1 MVRTLKFQPP
11 EPGKDIYLNIDIRLQ
26 LKAQELLAGRRGAIV
41 MMDPN
46 TGAIL
51 AMESSPSYDPNLFVT
66 GISNTNY
73 SALLNDPA
81 RPLVNRTTQGIYA
94 PASTVKPM
102 MAVMGLNEGAITANY
117 RYFGGPSFSIP
128 GTTKKFRDWRKWG
141 HGWLDVYR
149 AIEVSADTYF
159 YDLAYRVGIDKI
171 HSYMTKFGF
180 GQYSGVDLYEETRGV
195 MPSRDWKMARWRQ
208 PWYQGDTISIGI
220 GQGYWSSTP
229 IQLAKATSILTQNGH
244 DVTPHLLKSTAS
256 QEGVVNAPVN
266 PNIALQAKSD
276 SYWQVARDGM
286 WRVINGH
293 EGTGRR
299 AFANTPYKA
308 AGKSGTAQVVG
319 MKENQVYNASTM
331 KVEHRDNAL
340 FVAFAP
346 FDAPKAVV
354 ALVLENAGG
363 GSSMAAPVARQML
376 DAYLVP
382 PEPQL
387 PPAPKPLSPPSE
399 VVPNE

>member
-1 MVRTLKFQPP
+1 
-11 EPGKDIYLNIDIRLQ
+11 
-26 LKAQELLAGRRGAIV
+26 
-41 MMDPN
+41 
-46 TGAIL
+46 
-51 AMESSPSYDPNLFVT
+51 
-66 GISNTNY
+66 
-73 SALLNDPA
+73 
-81 RPLVNRTTQGIYA
+81 
-94 PASTVKPM
+94 
-102 MAVMGLNEGAITANY
+102 
-117 RYFGGPSFSIP
+117 
-128 GTTKKFRDWRKWG
+128 
-141 HGWLDVYR
+141 
-149 AIEVSADTYF
+149 
-159 YDLAYRVGIDKI
+159 
-171 HSYMTKFGF
+171 MTKFGF
-180 GQYSGVDLYEETRGV
+180 GQYSGVDLYEETKGV

-229 IQLAKATSILTQNGH
+229 IQLAKAISILTQNGH

-256 QEGVVNAPVN
+256 VDGVVNAPIN
-266 PNIALQAKSD
+266 PNVAIAAKSD
-276 SYWQVARDGM
+276 TYWQVAKDGM

-319 MKENQVYNASTM
+319 LKENQVYNAATT

-346 FDAPKAVV
+346 FEAPKAVV

-363 GSSMAAPVARQML
+363 GSAMGAPVARHML
-376 DAYLVP
+376 DAYLLP

-387 PPAPKPLSPPSE
+387 PPAPDKPSTPSPDQSE
-399 VVPNE
+399 AVPNE